1 MKMIFFESFVIIC
14 TRKIFRVK
22 FLMNEEI
29 FKSALSQALELTDEF
44 TDIADINTV
53 GNSFFDRSY
62 FGTRILILAP
72 RIGDEIAV
80 AGNMILNLTAAKA
93 EIFIAYSN
101 QAWTDELA
109 AVTKILNVKR
119 DKIIFL
125 DADNLQRD
133 LKKNL
138 LELRANIIFCADFD
152 TADEYKKLS
161 ATFENVMGEIL
172 IETHDYKPE
181 VYKKFALA
189 TAINTIPDFYA
200 TNLFSTRKPKIGVTD
215 GYDFDI
221 IDRANYSWENRV
233 RFPINESC
241 RKTLLKDNPLADAI
255 LACKSR
261 RKELSPLKI
270 LNSDEIFFERRT
282 DNQICYAKS
291 LSADAEKIRD
301 FKIYGECTCAKNFEI
316 DFEEAVQV
324 RRIAIYG
331 NAFDAEPAQ
340 INLRLELDNFHA
352 AIDKAGIYLDN
363 TKDFNINLPARGLPA
378 VIDVEKI
385 FVKRAEFTAVNFGK
399 NFGIGEVEFFANV
412 NPLRKI
418 PPFIK
423 LCIGKDF
430 FYTYLVP
437 YEIEKIPLSL
447 YRFHVDEPVKICA
460 HVEGENILT
469 EVLTDDAEIILNMGN
484 AKEIVLTA
492 EVVGDPNI
500 YDNALI
506 RRAGDVTQIQL
517 KVLQWIDKVRG

>member
-1 MKMIFFESFVIIC
+1 
-14 TRKIFRVK
+14 
-22 FLMNEEI
+22 MNEEI
-29 FKSALSQALELTDEF
+29 FKAALSQALDFTDEF
-44 TDIADINTV
+44 TDTADVNPV

-93 EIFIAYSN
+93 EIFIAYLN
-101 QAWTDELA
+101 QSWTDELA
-109 AVTKILNVKR
+109 AVTKILNLNR
-119 DKIIFL
+119 EKIIFL
-125 DADNLQRD
+125 DEGNLQSD
-133 LKKNL
+133 LKKIL

-152 TADEYKKLS
+152 FAADYQKLS

-172 IETHDYKPE
+172 IETQDYKPE
-181 VYKKFALA
+181 VYQKFALA
-189 TAINTIPDFYA
+189 TAINSIPDFYA
-200 TNLFSTRKPKIGVTD
+200 TNLFSTRRPKIGVTD

-221 IDRANYSWENRV
+221 IDRANYSWKNRV
-233 RFPINESC
+233 RFPIHETC

-282 DNQICYAKS
+282 DNQLCYAKIS
-291 LSADAEKIRD
+291 EDLKKIRD
-301 FKIYGECTCAKNFEI
+301 FKIFGECTGAKKFSI
-316 DFEEAVQV
+316 DFEESVQV
-324 RRIAIYG
+324 RRIVIYG
-331 NAFDAEPAQ
+331 NAFDDEPAQ

-363 TKDFNINLPARGLPA
+363 TNEFNLNLPARGLPA
-378 VIDVEKI
+378 VLDVEKI
-385 FVKRAEFTAVNFGK
+385 FVRRAEFNAVNFGK
-399 NFGIGEVEFFANV
+399 NFGISEIEFFANA

-430 FYTYLVP
+430 FYKYLVP

-460 HVEGENILT
+460 QVDGENILT
-469 EVLTDDAEIILNMGN
+469 EVLTGDEEIILNMDN
-484 AKEIVLTA
+484 AKEILLTA
-492 EVVGDPNI
+492 EVIGDPNI
-500 YDNALI
+500 YDKALI
-506 RRAGDVTQIQL
+506 CRAGDVMQIQL
-517 KVLQWIDKVRG
+517 KIWQWIDKVRG